1 MKTLRMMQQIAFHP
15 YNFFEGIQ
23 ESGRIKWLQGITVM
37 LLVYLARMISIIITG
52 YTFQTREPYQISA
65 LHELIWI
72 LVPWFTFTLSNWA
85 VSTILDGEGK
95 FKEIFVGSAFALVP
109 YIILIVPISLL
120 SRWLS
125 LDESGIYSFLT
136 MFTLCWAGWLLLV
149 GIKILH
155 DFEIGKLIWIVL
167 ITIVGILIIWYV
179 GILMFGLINQFYN
192 FIADIIKELSMRA

>member
-1 MKTLRMMQQIAFHP
+1 MQQIAFHP

-52 YTFQTREPYQISA
+52 YTFQTKEPYQISA

-179 GILMFGLINQFYN
+179 GILMFGLINQLYN

>member
-52 YTFQTREPYQISA
+52 YTFQTKEPYQISA

-179 GILMFGLINQFYN
+179 GILMFGLINQLYN

>member
-1 MKTLRMMQQIAFHP
+1 LKTLRMMQQIAFHP

-23 ESGRIKWLQGITVM
+23 ESGRIKWLQGIAVM

-52 YTFQTREPYQISA
+52 YTFQTKEPYQISA

-179 GILMFGLINQFYN
+179 GILMFGLINQLYN

>member
-1 MKTLRMMQQIAFHP
+1 MMQQIAFHP

-179 GILMFGLINQFYN
+179 GILMFGLINQLYN